1 LGYRRLQQWRG
12 KLERPFRTVNVA
24 VLVCITACAVTFR
37 DVPRSGVNE
46 VHEYL
51 GSAMRAPAELEH
63 LDSIPQLAWTAVV
76 GRGVTGAPAVG
87 ERVTAIASVD
97 RWVYAIDT
105 RSGELFW
112 RFRGSDAFGVGPVM
126 GGGAVYVATETGDGV
141 ITSIDLHTGKRR
153 WQSRVGTVAA
163 PMVLRD
169 TILYAATRGGVLL
182 ALNTRD
188 GRTEWSRVAAQSRA
202 GPLVTRSF
210 VAVPGLIDSLFVFE
224 AGTGRPIARVSIP
237 TAVIAPLAMISDSLI
252 VASSPEGAVFALELP
267 SGEVRWRV
275 DTRESIPGGPVVH
288 GDTVFAITNGC
299 AFWQIP
305 VGAPGD
311 AHSRSL
317 GCRTRTGPAILRDGV
332 LVATVAGD
340 LQFHDRSGRS
350 RHWSLSIGGELLH
363 PPIVQRGQIV
373 IVPVLGDVM
382 SFR

>member
-1 LGYRRLQQWRG
+1 M
-12 KLERPFRTVNVA
+12 
-24 VLVCITACAVTFR
+24 TFR

-51 GSAMRAPAELEH
+51 GSPMRAPSELEH
-63 LDSIPQLAWTAVV
+63 LDSVPQLAWTAVV

-126 GGGAVYVATETGDGV
+126 GGGAIYVATETGDGV
-141 ITSIDLHTGKRR
+141 ITSIDLHSGKRR
-153 WQSRVGTVAA
+153 WQSRVGTVSA

-169 TILYAATRGGVLL
+169 TILYASTSGGFLL
-182 ALNTRD
+182 AINTRD
-188 GRTEWSRVAAQSRA
+188 GATQWSRVAAQSRA

-224 AGTGRPIARVSIP
+224 PGTGRPIARVSIP
-237 TAVIAPLAMISDSLI
+237 DAVIAPLAMISDSLL
-252 VASSPEGAVFALELP
+252 VAASPGGSVFALELP
-267 SGEVRWRV
+267 SGAVRWLV

-311 AHSRSL
+311 VHSRSL
-317 GCRTRTGPAILRDGV
+317 GCRTRTGPSILRDGV
-332 LVATVAGD
+332 LVATVGGD
-340 LQFHDRSGRS
+340 LQFHDRSSRS
-350 RHWSLSIGGELLH
+350 RPWSLSIGGDLLH